1 MTQEIVGARK
11 QAWLLPSFSKFVVR
25 LIDERRGLLLTKMKL
40 FRTVPRAMRTRL
52 ASLFLLLVL
61 VGGAFAG
68 VPLSFGESHCSM
80 GGMMDMDCCR
90 AMLRQQSRTRFTRE
104 EELLCALNCAQNGTT
119 LPAGVIRIMP
129 PAQTIQ
135 PVHPALTQPLPLP
148 VLFSNAGVPAHG
160 PAGSPPTYLRNLTLL
175 I

>member
-1 MTQEIVGARK
+1 
-11 QAWLLPSFSKFVVR
+11 
-25 LIDERRGLLLTKMKL
+25 MKI
-40 FRTVPRAMRTRL
+40 RL

-68 VPLSFGESHCSM
+68 VPLSFGESNCSM
-80 GGMMDMDCCR
+80 GSMMDMDCCK
-90 AMLRQQSRTRFTRE
+90 AMLLLQSRAKFTQE

-119 LPAGVIRIMP
+119 LPASVARVTP

-135 PVHPALTQPLPLP
+135 QAHPALTQPL
-148 VLFSNAGVPAHG
+148 SVPISISRIATPTHS
-160 PAGSPPTYLRNLTLL
+160 PPGSPPTYLRNLTLL